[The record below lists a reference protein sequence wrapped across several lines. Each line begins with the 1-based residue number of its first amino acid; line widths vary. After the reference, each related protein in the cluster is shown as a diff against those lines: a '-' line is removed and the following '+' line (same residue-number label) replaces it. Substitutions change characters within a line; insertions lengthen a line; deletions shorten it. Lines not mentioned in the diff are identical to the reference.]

1 MSNFDTFF
9 THLPGHQQAIRAKCI
24 HPSGTFIAF
33 KQEEIEQSIPARFE
47 QQVLTNP
54 DRIAIKT
61 RYSTLTYSALNQEAN
76 RIARALV
83 QSRGEGSEPLAL
95 LLDKDTP
102 FFATMLGVLK
112 AGKIYVPLDPAF
124 PQPRLAAM
132 LEDSQARLLI
142 TNTKNLALA
151 KTITQGECEIYHIE
165 EIDANLSP
173 VNLGLTL
180 SPDTLAAIF
189 YTSGS
194 TGQPKGV
201 AHNHRNVLH
210 AAMSHINSLHLCKE
224 DRLSLLYSCSFSAST
239 RVIFGAWFNG
249 ATLYPFDLQ
258 EDRVTHLASWLIQ
271 EEITIYQSVASVF
284 RQFASNLTGEE
295 KFPRL
300 RAICVGSEP
309 VTKRDVALY
318 KAHFPAECVL
328 VNTLAANETGSISQ
342 YFIDKTSSIPG
353 DIVPVGYAAPDK
365 GVLLLDETGQVV
377 GKNQIGEI
385 AVKSCYLAQGYW
397 RKPELTQKVFR
408 SDPAS
413 ETRRIYLTGDLGRM
427 ASDGCLE
434 HLGRKDWQVKMHGRW
449 IELGKIEASLLA
461 LDCIK
466 DAVVMVQ
473 EDQAGRQR
481 LVAYL
486 VPAKEPLPAPDTL
499 RGFLQKTLPAF
510 MIPSLFVPLETLP
523 RTATGKVN
531 RRTLPVPG
539 TRRPELRTLYVA
551 PQTPLEETLAA
562 IWAEV
567 LGLNPIGIHDHFLDV
582 GGNSLLAMQI
592 ISRIIHTFRVDLP
605 VRALFEAPTV
615 ADMAVIITQYQTHQQ
630 AGQEEMARMLTELEA
645 LSEEEVQSHLS
656 TEGFSQTQGI

>member
-9 THLPGHQQAIRAKCI
+9 THLPWHQQAIRAKCI
-24 HPSGTFIAF
+24 HPLGTFIAF
-33 KQEEIEQSIPARFE
+33 KQEEIEQPIPTRFE

-61 RYSTLTYSALNQEAN
+61 RHSTLTYSALNQEAN

-83 QSRGEGSEPLAL
+83 QSRGEGPEPLAL
-95 LLDKDTP
+95 LLDKDAP
-102 FFATMLGVLK
+102 LFATMLGVLK

-132 LEDSQARLLI
+132 IEDSQPGLLV

-151 KTITQGECEIYHIE
+151 ERLSQGEYQLWNVE
-165 EIDANLSP
+165 EIDASLSP
-173 VNLGLTL
+173 ANLGLTL

-201 AHNHRNVLH
+201 LHNHRSVLH
-210 AAMSHINSLHLCKE
+210 AAMSHTNSLHLCKD
-224 DRLSLLYSCSFSAST
+224 DRLALLYSCSFSAST
-239 RVIFGAWFNG
+239 RVIFGAWLNG

-258 EDRVTHLASWLIQ
+258 EESVTHLASWLIQ
-271 EEITIYQSVASVF
+271 EEITIYQSIASVF
-284 RQFASNLTGEE
+284 RQFASSLTGEE
-295 KFPRL
+295 KFPKL
-300 RAICVGSEP
+300 RAISVGSEP
-309 VTKRDVALY
+309 VTKRDVELY
-318 KAHFPAECVL
+318 KAHFSAECVF

-365 GVLLLDETGQVV
+365 AVLLLDETGQAV
-377 GKNQIGEI
+377 GRNQIGEI

-397 RKPELTQKVFR
+397 RKSELTQKAFL
-408 SDPAS
+408 SDPAN
-413 ETRRIYLTGDLGRM
+413 ETMRIYLTGDLGRM
-427 ASDGCLE
+427 TSDGCLE
-434 HLGRKDWQVKMHGRW
+434 HLGRKNLQVKMHGRW
-449 IELGKIEASLLA
+449 IELGKIEASLLT
-461 LDCIK
+461 LDVIK

-473 EDQAGRQR
+473 EDQVGRQR

-486 VPAKEPLPAPDTL
+486 VPAKEPLPAPGTL
-499 RGFLQKTLPAF
+499 RRFLQETLPDF
-510 MIPSLFVPLETLP
+510 MIPSLFVPLEALP
-523 RTATGKVN
+523 RTATGKVD
-531 RRTLPVPG
+531 RRALPAPSI
-539 TRRPELRTLYVA
+539 TRPELETPYVA
-551 PQTPLEETLAA
+551 PRTPLEETLAA

-567 LGLNPIGIHDHFLDV
+567 LGLDQVGIHDNFLDV
-582 GGNSLLAMQI
+582 GGNSLLATQI

-630 AGQEEMARMLTELEA
+630 AGQEEMAQMLIELEA
-645 LSEEEVQSHLS
+645 LSEEEVQLRLS
-656 TEGFSQTQGI
+656 TEDFS